1 MEIPLSVMS
10 YTLTISQEDDY
21 LHAIVTGANTKEN
34 VMSYLQTLQ
43 RECLVRNC
51 FRVLIEER
59 LEGPRLRTMDVYQI
73 ASEGGRPRMTVREIA
88 YVDMNAEGDLM
99 KFAETVAANR
109 GLPVRVFQSV
119 DEARTWLQRE
129 R

>member
-1 MEIPLSVMS
+1 MS

-21 LHAIVTGANTKEN
+21 LHAIVTGANTREN
-34 VMSYLQTLQ
+34 VMSYLQALQ
-43 RECLVRNC
+43 RECLARNC

-73 ASEGGRPRMTVREIA
+73 ASEGGRQRMVVREIA
-88 YVDMNAEGDLM
+88 YVDVNAEGDLM

-109 GLPVRVFQSV
+109 GLPVRVFRSV